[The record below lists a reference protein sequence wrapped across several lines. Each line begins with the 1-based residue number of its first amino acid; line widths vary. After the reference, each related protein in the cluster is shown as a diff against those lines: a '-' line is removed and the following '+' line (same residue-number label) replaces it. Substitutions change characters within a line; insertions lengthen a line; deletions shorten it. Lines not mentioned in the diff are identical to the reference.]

1 MAVSEP
7 KTILIVDD
15 NPTNLRLMGDVLT
28 SRGYIYIAETSGQGA
43 LDRIKADSPDLVL
56 LDVQMPG
63 LSGTDVARIVRST
76 PEIAHTR
83 LVAITAMAMR
93 GDKET
98 ILAAGFDDYLAKPY
112 KLGELVST
120 VSRWLG

>member
-1 MAVSEP
+1 
-7 KTILIVDD
+7 VDD

-43 LDRIKADSPDLVL
+43 LDRIKAASPDLVL

-63 LSGTDVARIVRST
+63 LSGTDVARIVRNT
-76 PEIAHTR
+76 PEIAHTK

-120 VSRWLG
+120 VTRWLS